1 MERNMLKVG
10 VGAVVALIL
19 ATTAAVAAEMTVE
32 HVKAKYAAIFDAP
45 PQKIDGRTYFVH
57 RCSVKAV
64 DLIVGGKGSGRATSS
79 VLIGLS
85 RLSEKEEMP
94 WPDDSVSESAAS

>member
-1 MERNMLKVG
+1 MQILQPLGEEYLCIGLARPGRLADRPALTTTETVVNDPVFRVRG
-10 VGAVVALIL
+10 VWWWL
-19 ATTAAVAAEMTVE
+19 
-32 HVKAKYAAIFDAP
+32 
-45 PQKIDGRTYFVH
+45 H

-64 DLIVGGKGSGRATSS
+64 DLIVGEEGSERATSS

-94 WPDDSVSESAAS
+94 WPDDSVSESATS